1 MLKKADDVTIIFL
14 VFILAFIAPLILI
27 PLEKILPYPHVVEEV
42 AKAILIILILQLSS
56 QKLQFKTSVLFGLIF
71 ATSENM
77 FYLANFITNNLTEI
91 FLQRVLLTTTLHVL
105 TTIIIFLPSQKR
117 KELIIPATILA
128 IFTHFLYN
136 KIALIVF

>member
-1 MLKKADDVTIIFL
+1 MLKKADDITIIFL

-27 PLEKILPYPHVVEEV
+27 PLEKILPYPHVVEEIV
-42 AKAILIILILQLSS
+42 KAILITFILKLSS
-56 QKLQFKTSVLFGLIF
+56 QKLQFKTSVLFGLLF

-77 FYLANFITNNLTEI
+77 FYLANFITNNLTAF

-117 KELIIPATILA
+117 KILIIPATVLA
-128 IFTHFLYN
+128 MFIHFLYN

>member
-1 MLKKADDVTIIFL
+1 MLKKADDITIIFL

-117 KELIIPATILA
+117 KILIIPATVLA
-128 IFTHFLYN
+128 MFIHFLYN